1 MASDNTKEK
10 QQLKVLTRD
19 EILGADDIQIWE
31 VEVPEWGGIVLCK
44 SLTAAQVERVQ
55 NKFKGKGM
63 KGVTAALVAMAVVD
77 EDGKRVFHQNDLPE
91 LSTKS
96 ITACTRVLKVI
107 MEQNA
112 MEEEDL
118 EELAKNSDDGQTED
132 LLSD

>member
-1 MASDNTKEK
+1 MANDNTKEK
-10 QQLKVLTRD
+10 QLKVLTRKD
-19 EILGADDIQIWE
+19 ILDADDIQIWE
-31 VEVPEWGGIVLCK
+31 VEVPEWDGIVLCK

-77 EDGKRVFHQNDLPE
+77 EDGKRTFHQSDLDE

-96 ITACTRVLKVI
+96 IAACTRVLKVI

-118 EELAKNSDDGQTED
+118 EELAKNSEDGQTDD
-132 LLSD
+132 LLLD

>member
-10 QQLKVLTRD
+10 QLKILNRE
-19 EILGADDIQIWE
+19 EILGAEDIQIWE
-31 VEVPEWGGIVLCK
+31 VEVPEWGGIVLCR

-77 EDGKRVFHQNDLPE
+77 EDGKRVFHQSDLPE
-91 LSTKS
+91 LSNKS
-96 ITACTRVLKVI
+96 LSACTRVLKII

-112 MEEEDL
+112 MEEDDL
-118 EELAKNSDDGQTED
+118 EELAKNSEDGQADD
-132 LLSD
+132 LLLD

>member
-1 MASDNTKEK
+1 MANDNTKEK
-10 QQLKVLTRD
+10 QLKILTRE

-31 VEVPEWGGIVLCK
+31 VEVPEWGGIVLCR

-55 NKFKGKGM
+55 GKFKGKGM
-63 KGVTAALVAMAVVD
+63 KGVTAALVAMAIVD

-96 ITACTRVLKVI
+96 IAACTRVLKVI

>member
-1 MASDNTKEK
+1 MSDNTKEK
-10 QQLKVLTRD
+10 QQMKILTRD
-19 EILGADDIQIWE
+19 EILEAEDIQIWE
-31 VEVPEWGGIVLCK
+31 VEVPEWGGVVLCR

-63 KGVTAALVAMAVVD
+63 KGVTAALVAMACVD
-77 EDGKRVFHQNDLPE
+77 DAGKRLFHQSDLDK
-91 LSTKS
+91 LSGKS
-96 ITACTRVLKVI
+96 LSACTRVLKVI

-118 EELAKNSDDGQTED
+118 EELAKNSNDGQTDD